1 MKIGIDFDNTIICYD
16 SLFKRFANDHKI
28 DIPTHRN
35 PKSVVKAFL
44 LQKPE
49 GNFKWTSLQGEIYGN
64 KLAEVEPHDGFL
76 DFVDLSRERGHE
88 LCIISHKSI
97 YNTLKPYRD
106 LHRAARNWLSENK
119 VTNPSRLDEK
129 ACFFECTQQEKIL
142 RIQKEKCDIFI
153 DDLIAIFKNNEFPS
167 CTYKILFGSRQHNHD
182 SISSWHEA
190 FELIDK
196 IPNKSKRKPHKK
208 EIHST
213 PPTSLTIDQHRA
225 IIQKILDINDEGET
239 SLKSLSGG
247 KNNKVYRVI
256 TNNEVFLAKAYYRNS
271 NDNRSRQHNEVTFL
285 EYLNKNKSKWTPKV
299 ISNDFENGIS
309 IFSWIEGSTFEE
321 GQTVSLEI
329 WKQCISFLNF
339 IQNLRNSPLEKNLPP
354 ASEAAFS
361 YQEHL
366 GILQKRHDSWLQIA
380 EFSALDTMPEEIKKL
395 IVNEIEDNYCELS
408 SCLLRH
414 PDFTRK
420 LTREEQ
426 IVSPSDFGLH
436 NAILQNN
443 TQLRF
448 IDFEYAGWDD
458 PAKML
463 ADFFA
468 QPRITAPSQLYSHF
482 KDTLASFIP
491 EQAKNLFYQRLPLI
505 DKIVRLKWCY
515 IILNSWHPV
524 EKKRRNFAGL
534 KSEEINITISKI
546 KNLLKE
552 QSTDQL

>member
-16 SLFKRFANDHKI
+16 RIFKKFANDHNI
-28 DIPTHRN
+28 IIAPHQN

-64 KLAEVEPHDGFL
+64 KLTEVEPYDGFL

-106 LHRAARNWLSENK
+106 LHRVARNWLSENK
-119 VTNPSRLDEK
+119 VTNPSRLDKK
-129 ACFFECTQQEKIL
+129 ACFFECTQREKIL

-153 DDLIAIFKNNEFPS
+153 DDLVAVFKNNDFPS
-167 CTYKILFGSRQHNHD
+167 CTYKILFGSRQRKHD
-182 SISSWHEA
+182 SISSWREA

-196 IPNKSKRKPHKK
+196 ISKKTNRQPQKK
-208 EIHST
+208 EIYSNPT
-213 PPTSLTIDQHRA
+213 TSLTIDQHKA
-225 IIQKILDINDEGET
+225 IIQKILGVTDEGET
-239 SLKSLSGG
+239 NLKSLSGG
-247 KNNKVYRVI
+247 KNNKVYKAI
-256 TNNEVFLAKAYYRNS
+256 TNDGAFLAKAYYRNS
-271 NDNRSRQHNEVTFL
+271 NDSRNRQHNEVTFL
-285 EYLNKNKSKWTPKV
+285 RYLNQNKSKWTPKV
-299 ISNDFENGIS
+299 IGNDFGHGIS
-309 IFSWIEGSTFEE
+309 VFSWVEGSTLEE
-321 GQTVSLEI
+321 EKTVSLEI

-339 IQNLRNSPLEKNLPP
+339 IQNLRNSPLAKNLPP
-354 ASEAAFS
+354 ASESAFS

-380 EFSALDTMPEEIKKL
+380 ESSAAETLPNEIKKL
-395 IVNEIEDNYCELS
+395 IFNEIENNYCELS
-408 SCLLRH
+408 SCLVRH

-468 QPRITAPSQLYSHF
+468 QPRITAPRQLYGHF
-482 KDTLASFIP
+482 KHTLASYMP
-491 EQAKNLFYQRLPLI
+491 EQAKNLFYQRLPLV
-505 DKIVRLKWCY
+505 DKIIRLKWCY

-552 QSTDQL
+552 